1 MIKIQYATISDRGKR
16 KNNEDAFRMV
26 SMADGNRWLAV
37 VCDGMGGHDKGE
49 VASETVADAL
59 VDYWRNEVGETDSMQ
74 KVERTCRKARIALD
88 DCAFAMGHVKM
99 GTTMVM
105 ASIEGDTVTIAH
117 LGDSRCYLMRPEEGL
132 LYRTRDHIRM
142 ECGWEIIDRCF
153 FSYRP
158 EVCEPE
164 VVQFKLNKGDR
175 IMLCSDGL
183 YKCMANK
190 ILLTNMMDEK
200 SLDEILEA
208 YRIRCEKCGDDNYT
222 AVLIAVV

>member
-1 MIKIQYATISDRGKR
+1 MIKIQYATISETGKR

-49 VASETVADAL
+49 VASETVADAF
-59 VDYWRNEVGETDSMQ
+59 VDYWRNEVGETDSKQ

-132 LYRTRDHIRM
+132 LYRTRDHIRI

-190 ILLTNMMDEK
+190 ILLANMMNEK
-200 SLDEILEA
+200 SPDEILEA

>member
-1 MIKIQYATISDRGKR
+1 MIKIQYSTISETGKR
-16 KNNEDAFRMV
+16 QKNEDAFRMV

-49 VASETVADAL
+49 VASETVADAI
-59 VDYWRNEVGETDSMQ
+59 VDYWRNEVDETDSKE
-74 KVERTCRKARIALD
+74 KVEKACRKARITLD
-88 DCAFAMGHVKM
+88 ECSFAMGHVKM

-117 LGDSRCYLMRPEEGL
+117 LGDSRCYLIRPGEGL

-153 FSYRP
+153 FTYRP

-164 VVQFKLNKGDR
+164 VVQFKLEKGDR

-183 YKCMANK
+183 YKCMTNK
-190 ILLTNMMDEK
+190 IFLANMMDEK
-200 SLDEILEA
+200 LLDEILDA
-208 YRIRCEKCGDDNYT
+208 YRIHCERQGDDNYT
-222 AVLIAVV
+222 AVLIAVE

>member
-1 MIKIQYATISDRGKR
+1 MIKIQYATISETGKR
-16 KNNEDAFRMV
+16 QKNEDTFRMV
-26 SMADGNRWLAV
+26 SMSDGNRWLAL
-37 VCDGMGGHDKGE
+37 VCDGMGGHANGE
-49 VASETVADAL
+49 IASKTVADAL
-59 VDYWRNEVGETDSMQ
+59 VDYWVYAVDEIDTKD
-74 KVERTCRKARIALD
+74 KVEKACRKARVTLD
-88 DCAFAMGHVKM
+88 ECSFAMNHVNM

-117 LGDSRCYLMRPEEGL
+117 LGDSRGYLQRPGVGL
-132 LYRTRDHIRM
+132 LYQTKDHIRI
-142 ECGWEIIDRCF
+142 EYGWKIIDRCF

-158 EVCEPE
+158 EACEPE

-183 YKCMANK
+183 YKCMTNK
-190 ILLTNMMDEK
+190 ILLANMMDEK

-208 YRIRCEKCGDDNYT
+208 YRIRCEMHGDDNYT